1 MLKPHYPLTTDR
13 LTLRPFTPG
22 DLDAVHAYESLPEVT
37 RHLYWGPRDRDASR
51 VALDKRIARTALL
64 DEGDALDLAITLSDS
79 GELIGNCLL
88 IWTSKPNRQGEIG
101 YVLHPG
107 HHGHGYAPEAGRAL
121 LRLAFDGLGLHRVV
135 GRLDAANT
143 ASARVLE
150 KLGMRHEATLIDNEI
165 VKGAW
170 ASEAVYAILER
181 EWTP

>member
-22 DLDAVHAYESLPEVT
+22 DLDAVHAYESLPDVT

-51 VALDKRIARTALL
+51 AFLDKRITRTALL

-88 IWTSKPNRQGEIG
+88 IWTSKPHRQGEIG
-101 YVLHPG
+101 YILHPD
-107 HHGHGYAPEAGRAL
+107 HHGHGYAPEAGRAM
-121 LRLAFDGLGLHRVV
+121 LRLAFDELGLHRVV
-135 GRLDAANT
+135 GRLDARNT

-150 KLGMRHEATLIDNEI
+150 KLGMRHEATLIDSEI
-165 VKGAW
+165 VKGEW
-170 ASEAVYAILER
+170 ASEAVYAILDR
-181 EWTP
+181 EWAP